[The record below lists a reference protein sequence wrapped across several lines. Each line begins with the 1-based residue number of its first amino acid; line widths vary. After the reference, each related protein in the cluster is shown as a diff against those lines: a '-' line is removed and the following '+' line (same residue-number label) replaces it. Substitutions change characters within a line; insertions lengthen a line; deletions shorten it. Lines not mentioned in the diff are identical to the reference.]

1 VRPAFFLL
9 LFANLAYL
17 AWANWIDVPQPAP
30 ANAAFAKLPRL
41 KLVTEVS
48 PDAAP
53 PASASARRTALQMP
67 AAATSR
73 CTSVGPFNDL
83 ASATRGAAQLREKG
97 FTPTQRSEQG
107 DVPKGFWVYIGSLTS
122 DVEVT
127 RVLRVLEQASIQDAH
142 LMPESGEARRVSVG
156 LFSDR
161 QRADRRAQAVL
172 KLGLQPEVA
181 ERKLPGTVFWE
192 DVTLPAGSASL
203 STQDL
208 SGEGPGGSHIEAVP
222 CPGGPG
228 QETTPTRSPTFPTKV
243 AVGASK
249 VP

>member
-1 VRPAFFLL
+1 VRAAFFLL
-9 LFANLAYL
+9 LFANLSYL
-17 AWANWIDVPQPAP
+17 AWAQWIDVPQPAP

-48 PDAAP
+48 PDEAAP
-53 PASASARRTALQMP
+53 SSASARRTALQMP
-67 AAATSR
+67 AATAR
-73 CTSVGPFNDL
+73 CMSLGPFSDL

-97 FTPTQRSEQG
+97 FTPTQRSEDG
-107 DVPKGFWVYIGSLTS
+107 EIPKGFWVYIGGLTS

-127 RVLRVLEQASIQDAH
+127 KVVRVLEQASIQDAH
-142 LMPESGEARRVSVG
+142 LMPASGEARRVSVG

-161 QRADRRAQAVL
+161 QRADRRAQAVQ

-192 DVTLPAGSASL
+192 DVILPAGTASL

-208 SGEGPGGSHIEAVP
+208 SGEGPGSRMEAAP

-228 QETTPTRSPTFPTKV
+228 QPDTMPTRSPTFPTKV
-243 AVGASK
+243 AGASK